1 METSPDCEGSA
12 NHHLA
17 ASSAPPYSH
26 LLHCGD
32 LAASGMQGSPQG
44 RVSAPRLAL
53 QNLLLNLVQMLHHVP
68 RQALLGADEHLD
80 HLQSH
85 IIITALWFSER
96 EQVQKG

>member
-1 METSPDCEGSA
+1 METPPDCDGSA
-12 NHHLA
+12 NHRQA
-17 ASSAPPYSH
+17 APSAPPYSH

-32 LAASGMQGSPQG
+32 LAAGSTQGSPQG
-44 RVSAPRLAL
+44 RVPAPRLAL

-85 IIITALWFSER
+85 VVIIIKAPWLSER
-96 EQVQKG
+96 EP